1 MADLFLCLGEFNEKI
16 RDTGLLTRKTLL
28 IPEKT
33 VLRAANFA
41 LIEIIVVGIRRF
53 LRPHPLRFLP
63 FPDLFLLS
71 LHFFSIKM
79 SPSTPVFERHGRGL
93 KAKAVENRLCL
104 VLLSGPASLASWS
117 KVRAI
122 KLV

>member
-16 RDTGLLTRKTLL
+16 RDTGLLTRKTVL

-33 VLRAANFA
+33 VLRAATFWPNRNHRGWFSALFA
-41 LIEIIVVGIRRF
+41 
-53 LRPHPLRFLP
+53 PSPLRFLP

-79 SPSTPVFERHGRGL
+79 SHSTPVFERHGRGL
-93 KAKAVENRLCL
+93 KAKAFENRLYL